1 MSHHSNTQPSR
12 TAKQVFGEVQAIAQ
26 QSNVND
32 WYDTTTLAGDQL
44 DQAASLFYAI
54 SMLLENNPEANPRI
68 KDLARTGMA
77 ITDNAALN
85 FEDQAARLDQVLNIK
100 GAA

>member
-12 TAKQVFGEVQAIAQ
+12 SAKQVFGEVQAIAQ

-32 WYDTTTLAGDQL
+32 WYDTTTLAQEHL
-44 DQAASLFYAI
+44 EQAGSLFHAI
-54 SMLLENNPEANPRI
+54 MVLLEKEHGANHRI
-68 KDLARTGMA
+68 KDLVGLGMTVADDAAAR
-77 ITDNAALN
+77 
-85 FEDQAARLDQVLNIK
+85 FENQAYRLDQALQLK